1 MTLGFNIG
9 FLEIGWVDL
18 LDILV
23 VGLLMYEV
31 YRLIRNSI
39 ASRIFLGALILY
51 LLYHVVKAA
60 GMTMLTSILDKFMA
74 VGVIAAVVIFQ
85 QEIRKF
91 LLMLGKGSMFTN
103 EGLLRR
109 WFNQEKP
116 GEDAFSLQPAVEAA
130 RSMTHHHTGAL
141 IVFSR
146 GSELRHLAET
156 GDEIDAILSKRLLLT
171 IFNKTSPMHD
181 GAVLVVNG
189 RIKAARCV
197 LPVSESSEIPA
208 SLGLRHRAAVGVSEL
223 TDTVVLVVSEE
234 KGQMSIAYNGR
245 LETNLSATEVRN
257 RLNYYLFEKS
267 ATPGGTPSQAS
278 PTSPTATEP
287 RISPPKGEQVTA

>member
-1 MTLGFNIG
+1 MLTAFQIG
-9 FLEIGWVDL
+9 FLDFGWIDL

-39 ASRIFLGALILY
+39 ASSIFLGALILY
-51 LLYHVVKAA
+51 LIYNLVKAL
-60 GMTMLTSILDKFMA
+60 GMEMLTSILDKFMA

-91 LLMLGKGSMFTN
+91 LLMLGKGSVFTQ

-109 WFNQEKP
+109 WFAPEKN
-116 GEDAFSLQPAVEAA
+116 GEEGFSLQPAVEAA
-130 RSMTHHHTGAL
+130 RSMSQHHTGAL
-141 IVFSR
+141 IVFARST
-146 GSELRHLAET
+146 ELRHIAET

-197 LPVSESSEIPA
+197 LPVSESQDIPA

-223 TDTVVLVVSEE
+223 TDTVVLIVSEE
-234 KGQMSIAYNGR
+234 KGQMSIAFNGR
-245 LETNLSATEVRN
+245 LEMNLSATEVRN
-257 RLNYYLFEKS
+257 RLNSYLFEKS
-267 ATPGGTPSQAS
+267 SPSGSGQS
-278 PTSPTATEP
+278 PVSPALADPQQFSAKSEEVP
-287 RISPPKGEQVTA
+287 VL